1 MNQSLQAILG
11 RPPRI
16 LIVDDDEDLLL
27 VMNLTLKS
35 EGFDVQVSFNAEG
48 FFEILQNY
56 RPDVIL
62 LDITM
67 DGIEGGALCMRV
79 KADADT
85 RGIIVF
91 MFSANR
97 NVEQIA
103 QVCGAEGFVT
113 KPFEMADLHQKIRDS
128 LGAFSDKK

>member
-1 MNQSLQAILG
+1 MNQSLQDILG

-48 FFEILQNY
+48 FFEILQNQ
-56 RPDVIL
+56 RPDVVL

-67 DGIEGGALCMRV
+67 EGIEGGTLCKRV

-103 QVCGAEGFVT
+103 QGCGAEGFIT
-113 KPFEMADLHQKIRDS
+113 KPFEMADLHRKICDS
-128 LGAFSDKK
+128 LNAFSDR

>member
-1 MNQSLQAILG
+1 MNQSLQAIFG

-27 VMNLTLKS
+27 VMNLSLKS
-35 EGFDVQVSFNAEG
+35 EGFDVQISYNGDG
-48 FFEILQNY
+48 FYEILKTQ

-67 DGIEGGALCMRV
+67 DGVEGGALCKRV
-79 KADADT
+79 KADAGT
-85 RGIIVF
+85 RNIVVF

-97 NVEQIA
+97 NIEQIA
-103 QVCGAEGFVT
+103 QACGAEGFIT
-113 KPFEMADLHQKIRDS
+113 KPFEMEDLHQKIRDS
-128 LGAFSDKK
+128 LGAFTGNK

>member
-27 VMNLTLKS
+27 VMNLSLKS
-35 EGFDVQVSFNAEG
+35 EGFDVQVSYNGEG
-48 FFEILQNY
+48 FYDIVQNE

-67 DGIEGGALCMRV
+67 DGIEGGELCMRV
-79 KADADT
+79 KADAST
-85 RGIIVF
+85 RNIVVF

-97 NVEQIA
+97 NIEQIA
-103 QVCGAEGFVT
+103 QACGAEGYIT
-113 KPFEMADLHQKIRDS
+113 KPFEMADLHQKICDS
-128 LGAFSDKK
+128 LGAFDGK